1 MTGCMN
7 LCDVVCVFKD
17 KGNAGEEGMKE
28 KGLGGER
35 GGRKSGRGRGRLGGG
50 WEEGR
55 MKVPC

>member
-17 KGNAGEEGMKE
+17 KGNAEEEGMKE

-35 GGRKSGRGRGRLGGG
+35 KEGKKSGGVIQNK
-50 WEEGR
+50 WD
-55 MKVPC
+55 MYI